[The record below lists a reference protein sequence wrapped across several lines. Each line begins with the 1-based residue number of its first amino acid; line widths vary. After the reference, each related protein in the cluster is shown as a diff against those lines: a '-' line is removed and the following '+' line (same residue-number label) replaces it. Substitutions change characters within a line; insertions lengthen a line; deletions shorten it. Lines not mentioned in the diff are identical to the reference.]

1 MRKILLIFVTMSL
14 LLLLDG
20 CSRLRPYRVDV
31 QQGNIIDQHTVAE
44 LHTGL
49 NKNEVAAILGA
60 PLLTDMFSTNTWT
73 YVYTNQINGG
83 KIEKKKLMLEF
94 KKDKLMQINQ

>member
-1 MRKILLIFVTMSL
+1 MRKILLIFITMSL
-14 LLLLDG
+14 LLLLGG
-20 CSRLRPYRVDV
+20 CSKLRPYRVDV
-31 QQGNIIDQHTVAE
+31 QQGNIIDQHTATE

-60 PLLTDMFSTNTWT
+60 PLLTDMFNTNTWT

-83 KIEKKKLMLEF
+83 KIEKKKLILEF
-94 KKDKLMQINQ
+94 KKDKLVQINQ